1 MERDGKQYM
10 LTGGAH
16 YVDTFVKQD
25 GKWLISVRDQ
35 YGDYNDMKEMVPMP
49 MQGGKMGK

>member
-1 MERDGKQYM
+1 M